1 MTDSFELFCSL
12 VRAQRDALFRVAS
25 SILRNDADA
34 EDAVSEATLK
44 AYIHFGRL
52 RRVESFKPWIMKI
65 LVNES
70 YAIARKRKSF
80 EPLDNIPEETGEVPL
95 SPADSL
101 ALWNAVSQLPEEFRA
116 VTVLFYYE
124 DMSIK
129 DIGKILRVPI
139 GTVNSRLS
147 RARERLRVLLTE

>member
-101 ALWNAVSQLPEEFRA
+101 ALWNAVTQLPE
-116 VTVLFYYE
+116 
-124 DMSIK
+124 
-129 DIGKILRVPI
+129 
-139 GTVNSRLS
+139 
-147 RARERLRVLLTE
+147 